1 MLRTARLLP
10 PTWLSTLGFDAGR
23 FPPTPPACYRAPW
36 RLPGRDS
43 HPLAVTSLRTHT
55 DQTIRPTALQSIR
68 ACPLDTQYSAQ
79 PVTWAL
85 SGTSPTMRGRVE
97 RVHPTMALRDVDFR
111 SVNFDRV
118 RVGAESESWL

>member
-36 RLPGRDS
+36 QLPGRDS

-55 DQTIRPTALQSIR
+55 IRPSGHRPPIHSR
-68 ACPLDTQYSAQ
+68 AP
-79 PVTWAL
+79 
-85 SGTSPTMRGRVE
+85 SGHAVRGPAPNDRVE
-97 RVHPTMALRDVDFR
+97 LDEYRLG
-111 SVNFDRV
+111 
-118 RVGAESESWL
+118 VGPPQGP